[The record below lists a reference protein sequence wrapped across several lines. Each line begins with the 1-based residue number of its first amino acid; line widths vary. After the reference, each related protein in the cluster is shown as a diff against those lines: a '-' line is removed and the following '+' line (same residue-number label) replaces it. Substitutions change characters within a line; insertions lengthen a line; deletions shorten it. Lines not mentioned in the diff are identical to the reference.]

1 MEINFIVLI
10 CKRSESGT
18 SQRAWDPNVRWPESG
33 KSQRAWDPNIR
44 WPESGTSQ
52 RAWDPNIRWPESG
65 TSQRVKIVLV
75 TLASGLE
82 IF

>member
-18 SQRAWDPNVRWPESG
+18 SRRAWNL
-33 KSQRAWDPNIR
+33 NIR

-52 RAWDPNIRWPESG
+52 RAWDPNTRWPESG
-65 TSQRVKIVLV
+65 TSQR
-75 TLASGLE
+75 A
-82 IF
+82 